1 MSVISIISFIICS
14 MIILS
19 SFRANTDVFSPG
31 RAFAFIWSLAIG
43 LTDLKLSGLQQQWPL
58 EIWMQVL
65 IGPTSFLIGVFIA
78 FTINLNKEVVPIG
91 NMRVNIHFWEIDKQ
105 KLFRTITIL
114 FILFIVGY
122 VLIYLKSGEIPLFSA
137 KPGVARS
144 NFTMFGIGLF
154 LHNVVLIGFLSAVYL
169 VLEEKKLLRKSLLV
183 IFTLTSLALY
193 AITLQ
198 RYQIFLTVLMIVAFL
213 YYTTFR
219 INFRSVL
226 LISAIFVVFFYL
238 VSSFRAGEVIIY
250 VLYKLS
256 KMKFSPSYAVFTEPY
271 MYVVMNLENFARSIS
286 KTDFFTYGYYTF
298 DFVTAITGIKHWIG
312 EYFNLNETPFLISSY
327 NTYSAFWTYYRDF
340 GILGIFIIP
349 LFGGVGISTLYYS
362 FRAKP
367 SLNKISFYGV
377 LLFAVMFSFF
387 NSAFGFLWFVYDI
400 IVLVVVLKY
409 MSLGGSDK
417 FNQINLAHK

>member
-1 MSVISIISFIICS
+1 

-19 SFRANTDVFSPG
+19 SFRANTDIFSPG

-78 FTINLNKEVVPIG
+78 YIINLNKEVVPIG
-91 NMRVNIHFWEIDKQ
+91 NMRVNRQFLEIDKQ
-105 KLFRTITIL
+105 KLFRTVTVL
-114 FILFIVGY
+114 FFLFIVSY

-137 KPGVARS
+137 KPGVARR

-169 VLEEKKLLRKSLLV
+169 VLEEKKLIRKSLLV

-198 RYQIFLTVLMIVAFL
+198 RYQIFLTILMIIAFL

-238 VSSFRAGEVIIY
+238 VSSFRAGEVIVY

-256 KMKFSPSYAVFTEPY
+256 KMKFSPTYAVFTEPY
-271 MYVVMNLENFARSIS
+271 MYVVMNLENFARSIN

-340 GILGIFIIP
+340 GIMGIFFIP

-367 SLNKISFYGV
+367 SLSKITFYGV

-417 FNQINLAHK
+417 FNQVNLAHK

>member
-19 SFRANTDVFSPG
+19 SFRANTDIFSPG

-78 FTINLNKEVVPIG
+78 YIINLNKEVVPIG
-91 NMRVNIHFWEIDKQ
+91 NMRVNRQFLEIDKQ
-105 KLFRTITIL
+105 KLFRTVTVL
-114 FILFIVGY
+114 FFLFIVSY

-137 KPGVARS
+137 KPGVARR

-169 VLEEKKLLRKSLLV
+169 VLEEKKLIRKSLLV

-198 RYQIFLTVLMIVAFL
+198 RYQIFLTILMIIAFL

-238 VSSFRAGEVIIY
+238 VSSFRAGEVIVY

-256 KMKFSPSYAVFTEPY
+256 KMKFSPTYAVFTEPY
-271 MYVVMNLENFARSIS
+271 MYVVMNLENFARSIN

-340 GILGIFIIP
+340 GIMGIFFIP

-367 SLNKISFYGV
+367 SLSKITFYGV

-417 FNQINLAHK
+417 FNQVNLAHK